1 MKRSNKPSPQATKL
15 FDHIRELQIRIFV
28 CFIVLAIFSTIA
40 YFFYGPIL
48 EILRAPLNAPLYYN
62 NPSGSFAFVM
72 KICLMSA
79 LTITIPVIIY
89 NLIMFI
95 RPAFEKSLPL
105 KRVYSTT
112 AFSVLMAAIGIIFAY
127 FCILPGALHF
137 FGGFQVSGLH
147 SLMSADSY
155 LNFVTSIIITFMI
168 VFQIPLLVAFIDSIR
183 PITPKKML
191 KMEKWVILAS
201 LIIAALVPFAFDLMT
216 CLFVALPIVL
226 LYNLS
231 IILVVMQHA
240 KSARKERLATHA
252 VIVKPE
258 SKPEFM
264 TDPFYFEE
272 FASELS
278 SRKQT
283 NLRNIASK
291 QSVMDVQRIHRRP
304 DEVQPAEW
312 FLNRPKQVTSV
323 GKQTSIISDVNRKTQ
338 TNHV

>member
-1 MKRSNKPSPQATKL
+1 MKRSNKQSPKATKL
-15 FDHIRELQIRIFV
+15 FDHVRELQIRIV
-28 CFIVLAIFSTIA
+28 ICSIVLATFGTIA
-40 YFFYGPIL
+40 YFFYEPIL
-48 EILRAPLNAPLYYN
+48 IILRAPLNAPLYYN
-62 NPSGSFAFVM
+62 NPSGSFSFII

-79 LTITIPVIIY
+79 LTVTIPVILY

-95 RPAFEKSLPL
+95 RPAFEKSIPI
-105 KRVYSTT
+105 KRVYLATI
-112 AFSVLMAAIGIIFAY
+112 FSIIMAISGIIFAY

-168 VFQIPLLVAFIDSIR
+168 VFQIPLLVAFVDSVKQI
-183 PITPKKML
+183 PPKNML

-201 LIIAALVPFAFDLMT
+201 LIVAALVPFAFDLMT
-216 CLFVALPIVL
+216 CLFVALPIIL

-231 IILVVMQHA
+231 IILVVIQHA
-240 KSARKERLATHA
+240 KSARKERLIANA
-252 VIVKPE
+252 VIV
-258 SKPEFM
+258 KPEFM

-272 FASELS
+272 FAADFSN
-278 SRKQT
+278 RKQT
-283 NLRNIASK
+283 NIRNIASK

-304 DEVQPAEW
+304 DEVKPAEW
-312 FLNRPKQVTSV
+312 FLNRPKLVTSV
-323 GKQTSIISDVNRKTQ
+323 GKQTNIISDINCKPQ